1 MRDTTSMLNRRRF
14 VIGTGTAITGGAVGS
29 STGVAA
35 GTDETRNQNADRGD
49 DSNGR
54 NDRGTVIAHRGFAG
68 TYPENTIGAFE
79 LATQGGTADTANRR
93 RADWVELD
101 VYPTLEGDIAVFHDT
116 ELDDLTDIEGAVY
129 ETPAE
134 TVFEAEVLE
143 SGQTVPSLDEAMDA
157 IPAETGVNI
166 DVKEG
171 SSDVQFGRVE
181 DPATEREEW
190 EWLETVVEIAT
201 EYENELLF
209 STFWEGAL
217 ATLTEIAPDVP
228 VAYLLSASIEEGLA
242 VTDEYDADAINP
254 PLDMIC
260 RTPFFD
266 DDAYESIDLVAQAH
280 DRDLPVNVWTIDT
293 WYEAERLLEAGIDGL
308 ILDYSEIVRW
318 GALERY

>member
-1 MRDTTSMLNRRRF
+1 MLNRRRF
-14 VIGTGTAITGGAVGS
+14 VIGTGAAVTGGAVTS
-29 STGVAA
+29 SIGTAA
-35 GTDETRNQNADRGD
+35 VEDSESWDRSGADGADPNARDARA
-49 DSNGR
+49 
-54 NDRGTVIAHRGFAG
+54 TVIAHRGFAD
-68 TYPENTIGAFE
+68 TYPENTVGAFE
-79 LATQGGTADTANRR
+79 LATQGGTDDAANRR

-134 TVFEAEVLE
+134 TVFKAEVLE

-166 DVKEG
+166 DLKEG
-171 SSDVQFGRVE
+171 SPNVQFGRVE

-201 EYENELLF
+201 DYENELLF

-228 VAYLLSASIEEGLA
+228 VAYLLSASIEEGIA
-242 VTDEYDADAINP
+242 VTDEYDVDAINP

-266 DDAYESIDLVAQAH
+266 DDAYESIDLIAEAH
-280 DRDLPVNVWTIDT
+280 DRDLPVNVWTINT
-293 WYEAERLLEAGIDGL
+293 WYEAERLLEAGVDGL

>member
-1 MRDTTSMLNRRRF
+1 MLNRRQF
-14 VIGTGTAITGGAVGS
+14 VIGTGAAVTGGAVTS
-29 STGVAA
+29 STGIAA
-35 GTDETRNQNADRGD
+35 AEDSECWDRSGADGADPNARDDRA
-49 DSNGR
+49 
-54 NDRGTVIAHRGFAG
+54 TVIAHRGFAG
-68 TYPENTIGAFE
+68 AYPENTVGAFE
-79 LATQGGTADTANRR
+79 LATQGGTDDAANRR

-166 DVKEG
+166 DLKEG
-171 SSDVQFGRVE
+171 SPDVQFGRVE

-201 EYENELLF
+201 DYENELLF

-228 VAYLLSASIEEGLA
+228 VAYLLSASIEEGIA
-242 VTDEYDADAINP
+242 VTDEYDVDAINP

-266 DDAYESIDLVAQAH
+266 DGAYESIDLIAEAH
-280 DRDLPVNVWTIDT
+280 DRDLPVNVWTINT
-293 WYEAERLLEAGIDGL
+293 WYEAERLLEAGVDGL